1 MSMPAKQLQ
10 NGTYEFDYKRV
21 PEQKSRWKALQDFVH
36 DPAEGTYCGH
46 TGKKWGNYFLMYNS
60 TSEAKLEIIE

>member
-1 MSMPAKQLQ
+1 MSMPGKQLQ

-36 DPAEGTYCGH
+36 DPVEGTYCGH
-46 TGKKWGNYFLMYNS
+46 TGKKWGNYSL
-60 TSEAKLEIIE
+60 IIQR